1 MEMKCREFA
10 GVVHELARRE
20 QLDPAVA
27 AIARAHAEACP
38 HCGCRLAE
46 ARHLASLV
54 QSASAESRN
63 LAASPRV
70 EQQLLSAFRREH
82 ASRRGMNAPRR
93 FAWRAAFVYAGAV
106 AAAALLS
113 FVLLNRVPDRRPSP
127 VVRQSA
133 DATVS
138 SPASH
143 QTVIVHKSPAGSSA
157 RIVPVQATETNI
169 ASEFVPVPY
178 AGRIAPGDSAV
189 IVRVQVPRTALAE
202 LGYPVDESQG
212 SGIVQADL
220 LVGEDGWPHAVRI
233 VR

>member
-1 MEMKCREFA
+1 MKCREFA
-10 GVVHELARRE
+10 GVVHELARAE

-46 ARHLASLV
+46 ARRLAALV
-54 QSASAESRN
+54 QSAAAESRN
-63 LAASPRV
+63 LGARPQV
-70 EQQLLSAFRREH
+70 EQQLLDAFRREH
-82 ASRRGMNAPRR
+82 AQRRNRIAPRY
-93 FAWRAAFVYAGAV
+93 FGWRVAFGWAGAA
-106 AAAALLS
+106 AAAALLA
-113 FVLLNRVPDRRPSP
+113 FVLLHRAPDHRSSP

-133 DATVS
+133 NATASS
-138 SPASH
+138 SPASG
-143 QTVIVHKSPAGSSA
+143 QSVVVHKSSAGSPA
-157 RIVPVQATETNI
+157 RAVPVQAAETSL

-178 AGRIAPGDSAV
+178 SGGIAPGDSGV

-202 LGYPVDESQG
+202 LGYPVDETQG
-212 SGIVQADL
+212 SGVVQADL